1 MMLTESFRRWWVP
14 LRVLLLAAG
23 TCAAR
28 PSDAA
33 ANTII
38 GIGADSCG
46 TWTADRNNRN
56 QVITDTQWVLG
67 YVAGMGFLSGKD
79 LLSGL
84 DYGAVVSWVNNYCE
98 AHPLEQV
105 ADAAIALGIELA
117 RRHGVII
124 ERRG

>member
-1 MMLTESFRRWWVP
+1 VP
-14 LRVLLLAAG
+14 LQVLLLAAA
-23 TCAAR
+23 TCTAR

-33 ANTII
+33 ANMIL
-38 GIGADSCG
+38 GYGADSCG

-56 QVITDTQWVLG
+56 QAVADAQWVLG
-67 YVAGMGFLSGKD
+67 YVGGMGFLSGKD
-79 LLSGL
+79 LLGGL

-105 ADAAIALGIELA
+105 VDAAIALGIELA
-117 RRHGVII
+117 KRHGVII